1 MKKEEIKDIDDN
13 TPEEEM
19 TVELEL
25 DDGTVVNCAVIT
37 ILEVDKK
44 DYIVLLPLN
53 KDGDSAD
60 GDVWFYR
67 YNEDKDDPNIEPE
80 LGYIEDDDEYEA
92 VVDAFDEFLDNEE
105 FMEEE
110 DDE

>member
-1 MKKEEIKDIDDN
+1 MKKEDIKDIDDN
-13 TPEEEM
+13 TPDEEM

-44 DYIVLLPLN
+44 DYIALLPLN
-53 KDGDSAD
+53 KDGDSVD
-60 GDVWFYR
+60 GDVWFYG
-67 YNEDKDDPNIEPE
+67 YNEDKDDPNVEPE
-80 LGYIEDDDEYEA
+80 LSYIEDDDEYEA

-105 FMEEE
+105 FMSGEE
-110 DDE
+110 DE